1 MTLEILQ
8 NDMIQAMKTNNI
20 AKRDVLRSVIAAVK
34 KTAIDNR
41 CEVNEELINKVLL
54 KEAKTIQEMIDTCPD
69 ERADLKFEYGSKAAI
84 LNEYLPKIMND
95 PEKIRAIVIGELAAA
110 GIEPVKSN
118 KGVVMKTLMPI
129 FKKLNA
135 DMKIVNQVITEELI

>member
-1 MTLEILQ
+1 MTLEYLQ
-8 NDMIQAMKTNNI
+8 REMIIAMKESDTEL
-20 AKRDVLRSVIAAVK
+20 RDVLRSAIGAIK
-34 KTAIDNR
+34 KVAIDKR
-41 CEVNEELINKVLL
+41 CEITEELINDVLI
-54 KEAKTIQEMIDTCPD
+54 KEAKILQEQIDTCPI
-69 ERADLKFEYGSKAAI
+69 ERREMAEEYGSKLAKLKI
-84 LNEYLPKIMND
+84 YLPKIMND
-95 PEKIRAIVIGELAAA
+95 PEEIRAIVIGELAAA